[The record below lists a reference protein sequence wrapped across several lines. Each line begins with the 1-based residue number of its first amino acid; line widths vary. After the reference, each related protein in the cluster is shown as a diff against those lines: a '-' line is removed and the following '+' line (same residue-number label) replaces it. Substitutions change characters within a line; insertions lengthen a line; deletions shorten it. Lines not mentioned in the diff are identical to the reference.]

1 MSIVANAREWL
12 LLNQLQSR
20 VEGVPEEVRAEASRL
35 LALSRERAAA
45 AESLWL
51 AGHAGESV
59 RLAREAVELARE
71 AVGDADQSLPTA
83 SRDIERYRQLRD
95 LHARLLCEHEP
106 LMLGPRAVSRRR
118 RVRVALAA
126 LSLVML
132 CFSLVAAVRLRNRV
146 RVVAS
151 AQYGEHYTALDAIDG
166 DQNTEWLLPDHAAG
180 FIDVLIVPRRRVAR
194 VKLMNARN
202 IPFDDRATRDVAV
215 EAFDGSRV
223 VKTGAA
229 TFEGPSRAAAW
240 RTIEVGATVDRL
252 RVHVNSWHAAG
263 GGFAEIVVE

>member
-1 MSIVANAREWL
+1 MSIVTNAREWL
-12 LLNQLQSR
+12 LLQQLQSR

-35 LALSRERAAA
+35 LGLSRERAAA

-71 AVGDADQSLPTA
+71 AIGDANESLPAA

-95 LHARLLCEHEP
+95 LHARLLREHEP
-106 LMLGPRAVSRRR
+106 LMLGPHAVIRRR

-132 CFSLVAAVRLRNRV
+132 CFLLVAAMRLRNRV

-151 AQYGEHYTALDAIDG
+151 AQYGEHYTALEAIDG
-166 DQNTEWLLPDHAAG
+166 DQQTEWLLPDHTAG
-180 FIDVLIVPRRRVAR
+180 FVDVHIVPRRRIAR

-202 IPFDDRATRDVAV
+202 IPFDDRATRDVSV
-215 EAFDGSRV
+215 EALDGNHV
-223 VKTGAA
+223 VKNGAA
-229 TFEGPSRAAAW
+229 SFEGPSREAVW
-240 RTIEVGATVDRL
+240 RTIEVGTTVDRL
-252 RVHVNSWHAAG
+252 RVHVRSWHAAG